1 MSAVTAPAPPT
12 WRRWV
17 GLMVLSVSLLAV
29 VMDMTVLN
37 VALPDIA
44 ADLRPSATAQLWIVD
59 VYSLVLAGLLVSA
72 SALADRWGR
81 RRMLLT
87 GFALFGT
94 ASVLVLAADSAGAVI
109 AVRALLGVGGAM
121 IMPTT
126 LSMVRTVFT
135 DPRERATAL
144 GVWAAVAAVGAAVGP
159 IVGGLLLVHFPWQAA
174 FLVNVPLMAVGLGL
188 GGWLLPESRH
198 PSPGRWDFPATVL
211 SIGGMVAL
219 VWAIKDFAKHWI
231 GDGVANPGAWTA
243 LAVGV
248 LALTAFTVR
257 CLRRTDPLLDVRLFT
272 RRGFTAGVVTAL
284 VSMFAM
290 AALLLLLAQWL
301 QLVAGHSALRTG
313 VYLLPMAVG
322 AAVTS
327 PLAPGL
333 AVRVGARAV
342 LAGGLALAGVGFL
355 VLPLA
360 PEPLGYG
367 WIAAALVLLG
377 AGAGNLA
384 VASVLIMSGSPDEK
398 AGSAAAIE
406 ETAYDVG
413 NVLGVAVLGSVA
425 AVVYR
430 DRLALGDLPGIG
442 DLPGAAAAEES
453 LGGALEIAAGTGSA
467 DLAARAQDAFTAA
480 LVDVG
485 AVGGVVLLAVAAA
498 VAVLTPRGI
507 PVIGTGGEPADHA
520 G

>member
-1 MSAVTAPAPPT
+1 MTAAVEAAA
-12 WRRWV
+12 WRRWL
-17 GLMVLSVSLLAV
+17 GLAVLSVSLLAV
-29 VMDMTVLN
+29 VMDLTVLN

-87 GFALFGT
+87 GFAVFGL
-94 ASVLVLAADSAGAVI
+94 ASVLVLFADTAGEVI
-109 AVRALLGVGGAM
+109 AVRALLGLGGAM

-159 IVGGLLLVHFPWQAA
+159 IIGGLLLAHFSWHAA
-174 FLVNVPLMAVGLGL
+174 FLVNVPLMVAGLAL

-198 PSPGRWDFPATVL
+198 PSPGRWDVLATVL

-219 VWAIKDFAKHWI
+219 VWAVKDFAKHYLAH
-231 GDGVANPGAWTA
+231 GLANPGAWAA
-243 LAVGV
+243 LAAGGI
-248 LALTAFTVR
+248 ALTAFVLR
-257 CLRRTDPLLDVRLFT
+257 CLRRPDPLLDVRLFT

-290 AALLLLLAQWL
+290 AALLLLVAQWL
-301 QLVAGHSALRTG
+301 QLVEGHSALRAG

-322 AAVTS
+322 AALTS
-327 PLAPGL
+327 PLAPAL
-333 AVRVGARAV
+333 AARIGARAV
-342 LAGGLALAGVGFL
+342 LAGGLALAGAGFL
-355 VLPLA
+355 LLPLA
-360 PEPLGYG
+360 PAPLGYG
-367 WIAAALVLLG
+367 WIAAVLVLLG
-377 AGAGNLA
+377 AGSGNLA
-384 VASVLIMSGSPDEK
+384 VASVLIMSGSPDDK

-406 ETAYDVG
+406 ETAYDLG

-425 AVVYR
+425 AVVYSN
-430 DRLALGDLPGIG
+430 RLPAAA
-442 DLPGAAAAEES
+442 GAARES
-453 LGGALEIAAGTGSA
+453 LGGALELASAQGAAE
-467 DLAARAQDAFTAA
+467 LAARAREAFTTS

-485 AVGGVVLLAVAAA
+485 AVGGVVLLLVAAA

-507 PVIGTGGEPADHA
+507 SLDGGH
-520 G
+520 